1 MENLP
6 LVVLRKI
13 FEKLTNLN
21 EIIRCSLVCKKW
33 RLVYETYKPELL
45 CLYTNNFVPLNK
57 KLAFTNGKV
66 NKFNS
71 FHFTNVKFIDSE
83 ITRIHFANIKK
94 LIIFSFGTWQREKFG
109 KPKKSLQSQLN
120 QFKSLEYVEIQDDFF
135 YKSKGKERLNLPNL
149 KILILLIHNN
159 SKNQIVLNTP
169 SLQVLIANR
178 LYEFTF
184 LFPQQLR
191 YINAGLV
198 NKTKNDFVNLKCLR
212 MVADSVKKSL
222 NNEFLKNLP
231 SLKFLILFSRFDNE
245 SPFQRNLESQKRKYN
260 LNNLKVIEH
269 EDLFDYKNW
278 RKYIELKEQIHRWP
292 DGFEVDFKELINF
305 KVPFNYFEENYLLIK
320 ILKIDHV
327 PDQSQLV
334 AFLKK
339 MDFSRSK
346 LIFKYGCN
354 LDQYFFDE
362 IPSYLSIE
370 CINFYGDLFY
380 RLTDYTFITKL
391 NFRSIYLNF
400 HQLPYQAVWNMLK
413 NPSFCHSSFYK
424 FEQSNDLQKDRE
436 KNDYDLRYE
445 FYKNEDSSYG
455 ESTFGKFNY
464 DDEDEDEEEDDDHFQ
479 IDEIDDIVRHIEVK
493 LKTKFT

>member
-13 FEKLTNLN
+13 FDKLTNLN

-33 RLVYETYKPELL
+33 RLAYETIYKPELL
-45 CLYTNNFVPLNK
+45 CLYTNNFMPLNK
-57 KLAFTNGKV
+57 KLAFTSGKV
-66 NKFNS
+66 TKYNS

-212 MVADSVKKSL
+212 MVADSVNKSL

-231 SLKFLILFSRFDNE
+231 SLKFLFLIFRFHTNE
-245 SPFQRNLESQKRKYN
+245 PPFQSKLESQKWKYN
-260 LNNLKVIEH
+260 LNDLKIIEH

-278 RKYIELKEQIHRWP
+278 KKYIELKEQILRWP
-292 DGFEVDFKELINF
+292 DGFHINFNELINC
-305 KVPFNYFEENYLLIK
+305 KIPFNYFEENYLPIK
-320 ILKIDHV
+320 ILKIDYV

-339 MDFSRSK
+339 LDLSRSK
-346 LIFKYGCN
+346 LILRYGCN
-354 LDQYFFDE
+354 LDQDFFDE
-362 IPSYLSIE
+362 LPSYLSIDT
-370 CINFYGDLFY
+370 IYIYGDLFY
-380 RLTDYTFITKL
+380 RLSDCTFLSKL
-391 NFRSIYLNF
+391 NFGSIYF
-400 HQLPYQAVWNMLK
+400 IFCQLPFQAVWNMLK
-413 NPSFCHSSFYK
+413 NPSFIITNFYK
-424 FEQSNDLQKDRE
+424 VKQSNDLQTDQDKHDCELKYR
-436 KNDYDLRYE
+436 
-445 FYKNEDSSYG
+445 FYKNEDSTYG
-455 ESTFGKFNY
+455 DCTYGDSNN
-464 DDEDEDEEEDDDHFQ
+464 DEEDDSHFQ
-479 IDEIDDIVRHIEVK
+479 IDEIDDVIRHIEMK
-493 LKTKFT
+493 LKTKLT